1 MPRYAQSFIWG
12 LRTDNFYIRKFIQCK
27 DFLIG
32 LLAWEIWF
40 HGKAI
45 QPIFKNS
52 SAMTWK
58 LFKLTVSEI
67 SKELRSVY

>member
-32 LLAWEIWF
+32 LLGDLVSW
-40 HGKAI
+40 K
-45 QPIFKNS
+45 S
-52 SAMTWK
+52 YSANFQK
-58 LFKLTVSEI
+58 LFSHDLEI
-67 SKELRSVY
+67 V

>member
-1 MPRYAQSFIWG
+1 MQGFFNRSPES
-12 LRTDNFYIRKFIQCK
+12 
-27 DFLIG
+27 
-32 LLAWEIWF
+32 WEIWF